1 MKLLLNLF
9 LFSFT
14 LLTFCDHSLSLT
26 YYQIKKFCEKERSEQ
41 KCMKD
46 LQEKKSNLK
55 KGNFIEIP
63 VLPYKGN

>member
-14 LLTFCDHSLSLT
+14 LLTFSDHSLSLS
-26 YYQIKKFCEKERSEQ
+26 YSQIKKFCEKERNEQ
-41 KCMKD
+41 KCIKD
-46 LQEKKSNLK
+46 LREKKSNLK

-63 VLPYKGN
+63 VLPYRR